1 MTRNSEQDKRL
12 GAFGVTPAHL
22 ETLATL
28 RGFATDRL
36 PALLTSLHATF
47 DPWPEMQA
55 ALVKP
60 EVHAVRLAHWQRVVT
75 GAIGE
80 GFVESAGRL
89 ASAFYTHG
97 VPGFAVAICH
107 YSVMSGILR
116 DLAAQPAAAPG
127 GLFRRAKR
135 QREAALQDALSRLV
149 WLDLELL
156 LETYTAAATE
166 SRDAALLDMA
176 ETVEREAG
184 DAVTQVS
191 ALTGELARTAR
202 AMSESAGRTGRNAED
217 AAAAAGQTQETAQTV
232 AAAAEQLTAS
242 IGEITRQVGIS
253 GSAAQQAVAAGEGA
267 RGSIE
272 VLSRQADQIS
282 HVAGIIADIASKTNL
297 LALNATI
304 EAARAG
310 EAGKGFAVVASEV
323 KQLATQTAR
332 STEDISRQ
340 ITAIRD
346 ATSTAVGA
354 VTQMVSQIGEIDRV
368 VANVAEAVQQQGEAT
383 AEIARSIG
391 KTASAATEMSKRTDA
406 VRAAVRQADQQAS
419 DVQTT
424 ATTLDSAVSSL
435 RTAVI
440 RAVRTSTDG
449 ANRRRHPRHAVDLPA
464 ELVLQGAASM
474 AVRLRDLS
482 AQGARLEGAATAAG
496 ARGRLRLQ
504 GMELAVT
511 VTHAGQDGICGVS
524 LAPAPADA
532 ARFAALL
539 AEVSRKAA

>member
-1 MTRNSEQDKRL
+1 MTQKSDQDKRL
-12 GAFGVTPAHL
+12 AAFGVTPAHL
-22 ETLATL
+22 EILGTL
-28 RGFATDRL
+28 RGFAAERL
-36 PALLTSLHATF
+36 PALLVSLHGTF
-47 DPWPEMQA
+47 DAWPEMQK
-55 ALVKP
+55 ALTLP

-75 GAIGE
+75 GAMGE

-89 ASAFYTHG
+89 AEAFYNHG
-97 VPGFAVAICH
+97 VPGHAVAICH

-116 DLAAQPAAAPG
+116 DLAQQPAARG
-127 GLFRRAKR
+127 GLFRRAP
-135 QREAALQDALSRLV
+135 QQQEAALRDALGRV
-149 WLDLELL
+149 TWLDLELL
-156 LETYTAAATE
+156 LETYTAAEAE
-166 SRDAALLDMA
+166 SRDAALVGMA
-176 ETVEREAG
+176 ETIERDAG
-184 DAVTQVS
+184 KAVAQVS
-191 ALTGELARTAR
+191 TLTGELAHTAR
-202 AMSESAGRTGRNAED
+202 AMSETASQTGHNAED
-217 AAAAAGQTQETAQTV
+217 AAAAASQTQSTAQTV

-242 IGEITRQVGIS
+242 IGEITRQVTVS

-340 ITAIRD
+340 INAIRE
-346 ATSTAVGA
+346 ATDSAVGA
-354 VTQMVSQIGEIDRV
+354 VTQMVAQIGEIDRV

-391 KTASAATEMSKRTDA
+391 QTAAAASEMSQRTEA

-419 DVQTT
+419 DVQRT
-424 ATTLDSAVSSL
+424 AGTLDAAVVGL

-440 RAVRTSTDG
+440 HAVRTSSG
-449 ANRRRHPRHAVDLPA
+449 RVNRRRHPRHPVDLPA
-464 ELVLQGAASM
+464 QLVLGGAAPL
-474 AVRLRDLS
+474 AVRVRDLS
-482 AQGARLEGAATAAG
+482 ASGARLDGAPQATTG
-496 ARGRLRLQ
+496 AQGRLRLE

-511 VTHAGQDGICGVS
+511 VTHARANGDCGVS
-524 LAPAPADA
+524 LTAVAADA
-532 ARFAALL
+532 PRFEALL
-539 AEVSRKAA
+539 ERVSRAAA